1 MNIVIVGGGTAGWLA
16 AYIIAKSQ
24 PNKHKIIV
32 IESSKIGVI
41 GAGEGSTGRF
51 YDILMGKY
59 FDPGTTLEDFAAN
72 TDCTRKMGIR
82 HVNWKGD
89 GTSYFAPVDG
99 SPTQTMSPDII
110 FNYVLSKFGSEKI
123 HLASYIGQS
132 YEIERMPPYG
142 GALHFDGN
150 KVGKYLK
157 SLVIGDFVSCID
169 SIVKKVN
176 INSSGN
182 ITSVEIEDGSE
193 VEGDFFIDCTGF
205 GRVLMKEL
213 GYKWKHYK
221 KHLPV
226 DRALPF
232 LLDYEEGVNYEP
244 VTTAHALDHGW
255 MWNVPLQSRRGAGYV
270 FSSEHTDE
278 TKAQEEVEKVLGREI
293 KPIKLIKFDSGRAE
307 ELWKNNCLSLGLAGA
322 FSEPLEATSIHGTT
336 LQLLVFCYDYLTQTV
351 EKTNTEINRKFY
363 NKKMGKLYDDYC
375 DFLVMHYKGGRSDT
389 DFWKYMKSEESS
401 TEFVKDILSLCQHT
415 IPSSLN
421 YEEYIGASAPLWNW
435 SLAGLNLINP
445 DQARETLIALDMYDK
460 AEEAYKEFSS
470 QFLF

>member
-41 GAGEGSTGRF
+41 GAGEVSTGLF

-182 ITSVEIEDGSE
+182 IT
-193 VEGDFFIDCTGF
+193 
-205 GRVLMKEL
+205 
-213 GYKWKHYK
+213 
-221 KHLPV
+221 
-226 DRALPF
+226 
-232 LLDYEEGVNYEP
+232 
-244 VTTAHALDHGW
+244 
-255 MWNVPLQSRRGAGYV
+255 RRR
-270 FSSEHTDE
+270 
-278 TKAQEEVEKVLGREI
+278 L
-293 KPIKLIKFDSGRAE
+293 
-307 ELWKNNCLSLGLAGA
+307 
-322 FSEPLEATSIHGTT
+322 
-336 LQLLVFCYDYLTQTV
+336 
-351 EKTNTEINRKFY
+351 FY
-363 NKKMGKLYDDYC
+363 RL
-375 DFLVMHYKGGRSDT
+375 HW
-389 DFWKYMKSEESS
+389 FWKSFNER
-401 TEFVKDILSLCQHT
+401 TWL
-415 IPSSLN
+415 
-421 YEEYIGASAPLWNW
+421 
-435 SLAGLNLINP
+435 
-445 DQARETLIALDMYDK
+445 
-460 AEEAYKEFSS
+460 
-470 QFLF
+470 